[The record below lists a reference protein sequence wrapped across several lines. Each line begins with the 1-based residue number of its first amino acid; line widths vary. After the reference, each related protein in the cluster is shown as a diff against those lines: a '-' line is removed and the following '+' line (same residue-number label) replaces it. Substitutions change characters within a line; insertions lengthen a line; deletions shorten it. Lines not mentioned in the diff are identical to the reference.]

1 MYTIIRKIGVYIGV
15 SLISLYQIAL
25 RPFVGT
31 TCRYEP
37 SCSVYGKQAIQRFGL
52 AKGGVLTI
60 KRIISCNPLSKKG
73 VYDPVPEKKQ
83 QVVFLH
89 PFLI

>member
-60 KRIISCNPLSKKG
+60 KRIISCNPLSKR
-73 VYDPVPEKKQ
+73 VSMILFQKKATSS
-83 QVVFLH
+83 FLH